1 MAYEN
6 RNAAYDLSL
15 FDDSSDYVPGSAAP
29 ERKEEVHKKQ
39 ERKRRKNNVVSL
51 PKEELQKNR
60 RRRHNKFKIALGTV
74 SGAAATIIIGI
85 IIVGQVRLTELN
97 QEVITAKETLA
108 NAQSVYTQTQM
119 KLESKLST
127 SDIEKYA
134 EDTLGMTKATNTQKE
149 FVTLAGGKR
158 IKEKRIE
165 KGFTQEQLGELCEL
179 SAAHI
184 GHIERGTRILSV
196 DVLFRISQAL
206 DTSIDWL
213 VFDSVENKHMLNEIN
228 SVLKDTDK
236 TKVTTFLNTVR
247 VLADNIDK
255 L

>member
-149 FVTLAGGKR
+149 FVTLADGDKA
-158 IKEKRIE
+158 EVSASQE
-165 KGFTQEQLGELCEL
+165 NDNLFT
-179 SAAHI
+179 
-184 GHIERGTRILSV
+184 
-196 DVLFRISQAL
+196 
-206 DTSIDWL
+206 
-213 VFDSVENKHMLNEIN
+213 
-228 SVLKDTDK
+228 
-236 TKVTTFLNTVR
+236 
-247 VLADNIDK
+247 
-255 L
+255 

>member
-60 RRRHNKFKIALGTV
+60 RRRHNKFKIA
-74 SGAAATIIIGI
+74 IIIGI

-134 EDTLGMTKATNTQKE
+134 EDKLGMTKATNTQKE
-149 FVTLAGGKR
+149 FVTLAGGDKA
-158 IKEKRIE
+158 EVSASQE
-165 KGFTQEQLGELCEL
+165 SDNLFTQFW
-179 SAAHI
+179 S
-184 GHIERGTRILSV
+184 SV
-196 DVLFRISQAL
+196 QNLWS
-206 DTSIDWL
+206 
-213 VFDSVENKHMLNEIN
+213 
-228 SVLKDTDK
+228 
-236 TKVTTFLNTVR
+236 
-247 VLADNIDK
+247 
-255 L
+255 

>member
-15 FDDSSDYVPGSAAP
+15 FDDSTDYVSGTAVP
-29 ERKEEVHKKQ
+29 ERYEGYIGKPGCTGTSETH

-60 RRRHNKFKIALGTV
+60 RRKHNKFKLALGTAG
-74 SGAAATIIIGI
+74 GAVAAVVIGI

-149 FVTLAGGKR
+149 FVTLSGGDKA
-158 IKEKRIE
+158 EVSA
-165 KGFTQEQLGELCEL
+165 TQESDNIFAQ
-179 SAAHI
+179 
-184 GHIERGTRILSV
+184 
-196 DVLFRISQAL
+196 F
-206 DTSIDWL
+206 W
-213 VFDSVENKHMLNEIN
+213 N
-228 SVLKDTDK
+228 SVQNLWS
-236 TKVTTFLNTVR
+236 
-247 VLADNIDK
+247 
-255 L
+255 

>member
-1 MAYEN
+1 MT
-6 RNAAYDLSL
+6 AATMFRVQPLL
-15 FDDSSDYVPGSAAP
+15 
-29 ERKEEVHKKQ
+29 KEKKKYIKSK
-39 ERKRRKNNVVSL
+39 ERKRRKNNVSKVL

-149 FVTLAGGKR
+149 FVTLAGGDKA
-158 IKEKRIE
+158 EVSASQE
-165 KGFTQEQLGELCEL
+165 SDNLFTQFW
-179 SAAHI
+179 S
-184 GHIERGTRILSV
+184 SV
-196 DVLFRISQAL
+196 QNLWS
-206 DTSIDWL
+206 
-213 VFDSVENKHMLNEIN
+213 
-228 SVLKDTDK
+228 
-236 TKVTTFLNTVR
+236 
-247 VLADNIDK
+247 
-255 L
+255 